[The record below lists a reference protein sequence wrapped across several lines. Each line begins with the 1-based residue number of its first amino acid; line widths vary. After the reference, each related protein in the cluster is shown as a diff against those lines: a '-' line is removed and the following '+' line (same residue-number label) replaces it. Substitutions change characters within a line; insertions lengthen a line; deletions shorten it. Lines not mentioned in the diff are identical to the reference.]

1 MSGSPVRVFELR
13 MTAQT
18 AIASLSV
25 VIGCDLARLAVFYLR
40 ADRRYAW
47 LDLGSRQ
54 VFAIALLS
62 TIITFLWWLYVALRN
77 LQRWGLR
84 PRWGPGWAIG
94 SWLIPV
100 VDLVLPMLVVREA
113 ARRSGSGRG
122 GSTLVVV
129 WWVVFLV
136 GEGLADFSDLDPLVI
151 VPLYV
156 AAAALAI
163 AVVAHIT
170 RLQLRRHAA
179 AGAVVAAGPRT
190 HAPTAMIRPHR

>member
-1 MSGSPVRVFELR
+1 
-13 MTAQT
+13 MTAHT
-18 AIASLSV
+18 AIASLAV
-25 VIGCDLARLAVFYLR
+25 VIVCDLARLAVLYLP

-47 LDLGSRQ
+47 LDLGSRL
-54 VFAIALLS
+54 VFAVALLS
-62 TIITFLWWLYVALRN
+62 TIITFLYWLYVALRN
-77 LQRWGLR
+77 LVRWGLR

-100 VDLVLPMLVVREA
+100 ADLVLPLLVVREA

-122 GSTLVVV
+122 GTALVVV
-129 WWVVFLV
+129 WWVVFLA
-136 GEGLADFSDLDPLVI
+136 GEGLGDFSGLDAAVT

-170 RLQLRRHAA
+170 RLQVRRQNELAA
-179 AGAVVAAGPRT
+179 A
-190 HAPTAMIRPHR
+190 APVLSPV

>member
-1 MSGSPVRVFELR
+1 
-13 MTAQT
+13 
-18 AIASLSV
+18 
-25 VIGCDLARLAVFYLR
+25 VFYLP

-77 LQRWGLR
+77 LHRWGLR

-94 SWLIPV
+94 SWLVPV
-100 VDLVLPMLVVREA
+100 ADLVLPLLVVREA

-129 WWVVFLV
+129 WWVVLLV
-136 GEGLADFSDLDPLVI
+136 SEGLADFSGLDPLLI

-163 AVVAHIT
+163 AVVARIT
-170 RLQLRRHAA
+170 RLQLRHHAA
-179 AGAVVAAGPRT
+179 LQAAPFVPRNRVGA
-190 HAPTAMIRPHR
+190 

>member
-1 MSGSPVRVFELR
+1 MSGSAVRIFELR
-13 MTAQT
+13 MTARVV
-18 AIASLSV
+18 IASLAV
-25 VIGCDLARLAVFYLR
+25 VIGCDLARLLVLYLP

-47 LDLGSRQ
+47 LDLGSTH
-54 VFAIALLS
+54 VFGVALVS
-62 TIITFLWWLYVALRN
+62 TIIAFLWWLYVALRN
-77 LQRWGLR
+77 LRRWGLR

-100 VDLVLPMLVVREA
+100 ADLVLPMLVVREA
-113 ARRSGSGRG
+113 ARRSGSGRS

-136 GEGLADFSDLDPLVI
+136 GEGLADFSDLDPLLI
-151 VPLYV
+151 VTLYV

-179 AGAVVAAGPRT
+179 MGAVVAVGPRT